1 MFLHGGWGHLLGN
14 LVFFWV
20 FGNNVEDSMGRGR
33 FALFYLLCGL
43 AAAAAHVFVEP
54 RSIIPTV
61 GASGAISGVMGGYLV
76 LYPRAHVR
84 MFFPPIFLFRARGVA
99 GADLLVRACRSSAGL
114 PQLMKVD
121 PEVSGG
127 DGLLGAHRRLR
138 RGCVARNRVSGF
150 EARGSAPRGAC
161 RGKLHRTLALTAFMG
176 DFGQFALVTF
186 TSILFL
192 VDPIAVVPT
201 FLAITQGESVE
212 RRRATARR
220 ACIAAGVLLIVFAA
234 AGNLIFRAFGITL
247 PAFRIAG
254 GAILWLVAM
263 DMLRGERPTQESEA
277 EIDEG
282 RRKEDVALTPLAMP
296 MLAGPGAISTVMV
309 LSGQASTPARS
320 AVIYASIVV
329 TLIISWIM
337 LRVGDRVMSHF
348 GQTGIRVIMRIMGLL
363 LAAVAV
369 QFVITGVREALA
381 VQ

>member
-1 MFLHGGWGHLLGN
+1 MS
-14 LVFFWV
+14 
-20 FGNNVEDSMGRGR
+20 E
-33 FALFYLLCGL
+33 FA
-43 AAAAAHVFVEP
+43 
-54 RSIIPTV
+54 
-61 GASGAISGVMGGYLV
+61 
-76 LYPRAHVR
+76 
-84 MFFPPIFLFRARGVA
+84 
-99 GADLLVRACRSSAGL
+99 
-114 PQLMKVD
+114 
-121 PEVSGG
+121 
-127 DGLLGAHRRLR
+127 
-138 RGCVARNRVSGF
+138 
-150 EARGSAPRGAC
+150 
-161 RGKLHRTLALTAFMG
+161 
-176 DFGQFALVTF
+176 QFALVTF

-201 FLAITQGESVE
+201 FLAITQGESQE
-212 RRRATARR
+212 RRRVTARR
-220 ACIAAGVLLIVFAA
+220 ACLAAAILLVVFAA

-282 RRKEDVALTPLAMP
+282 IRKEDVALTPLAMP

-309 LSGQASTPARS
+309 LSGQARTPART

-329 TLIISWIM
+329 TMLISWIM

-369 QFVITGVREALA
+369 QFVVTGIREAFFA
-381 VQ
+381 E